1 MEKKEKRRSHS
12 ILLLFCQFGHP
23 WFPYFRQLGIVLCDY
38 NQKFVRCPN
47 VFFLPDLY
55 IQMWQIQGMWGIT
68 EPPFWAVTWYES
80 LPAAGKRLA
89 WDFLP
94 YGRTLTVVMYAAW
107 SLKWE
112 RVDKVL
118 TKSSLQSLQDKLVIK
133 KRTFY
138 QMLTDTWPTS
148 IWALGQPRH
157 LPPDSPLQ
165 SDN

>member
-1 MEKKEKRRSHS
+1 MPKMS
-12 ILLLFCQFGHP
+12 
-23 WFPYFRQLGIVLCDY
+23 
-38 NQKFVRCPN
+38 
-47 VFFLPDLY
+47 FFLPDLY
-55 IQMWQIQGMWGIT
+55 VQMWQIQGMWGIT

>member
-1 MEKKEKRRSHS
+1 MPKMS
-12 ILLLFCQFGHP
+12 
-23 WFPYFRQLGIVLCDY
+23 
-38 NQKFVRCPN
+38 
-47 VFFLPDLY
+47 FFLPDLY
-55 IQMWQIQGMWGIT
+55 VQMWQIQGMWGIT

-118 TKSSLQSLQDKLVIK
+118 TKSSLQSLQEKLDPVGSTVRYELMK
-133 KRTFY
+133 LCTG
-138 QMLTDTWPTS
+138 S
-148 IWALGQPRH
+148 V
-157 LPPDSPLQ
+157 
-165 SDN
+165 